1 MIFLDQ
7 FFQMLDLQLT
17 FLLNILIGVF
27 AYRTKMITNDN
38 RPHFISLILNIF
50 LPAMVFNSFK
60 NLTPDLLR
68 AGFIVLI
75 ASFIIYSLTYI
86 LGYLF
91 YRDFEEK
98 KRRILHYATLVN
110 NVGLA
115 GQPLSAGMY
124 GDIGTFY
131 ASIYLVPHRIFMWTV
146 GLTVL
151 STEKTTNQKSAF
163 LKLVRNP
170 SIIALVLGLVRGV
183 FQIPLPDF
191 INRSMGQLGAI
202 VSPLAAILIGSIIAT
217 IELSSLFEKGVL
229 RFTFIRLIAIPGT
242 VLAICKLIGLD
253 GPLVG
258 VLMIMTSMPAGT
270 TTALLAQSY
279 GLDEQLASKAI
290 FVSTIMAVITV
301 PTMML
306 FI

>member
-1 MIFLDQ
+1 
-7 FFQMLDLQLT
+7 
-17 FLLNILIGVF
+17 
-27 AYRTKMITNDN
+27 
-38 RPHFISLILNIF
+38 
-50 LPAMVFNSFK
+50 
-60 NLTPDLLR
+60 
-68 AGFIVLI
+68 
-75 ASFIIYSLTYI
+75 
-86 LGYLF
+86 
-91 YRDFEEK
+91 
-98 KRRILHYATLVN
+98 
-110 NVGLA
+110 
-115 GQPLSAGMY
+115 MY

-183 FQIPLPDF
+183 LQIPLPDF

-217 IELSSLFEKGVL
+217 IDLSSLFEKGVL

>member
-170 SIIALVLGLVRGV
+170 SIIALVLGLVRSF

-217 IELSSLFEKGVL
+217 IDLSSLFEKGVL